1 MTTTADIVTA
11 ALREI
16 GVVANDVDASTAE
29 ISNGVSK
36 LNRMLAAWKLAGV
49 DVDAFELESTDDFP
63 LESEYHEGAVYLLAQ
78 RMSSEYML
86 PANFNAD
93 NFLRL
98 LQAAHMTIEEATIP
112 LGLRQMPS
120 QYWPDKIRR

>member
-1 MTTTADIVTA
+1 MATTSEIVTA

-29 ISNGVSK
+29 ISNGVAK
-36 LNRMLAAWKLAGV
+36 LNRMMHAWKLSGV
-49 DVDAFELESTDDFP
+49 NVSHTDLASGDTFP
-63 LESEYHEGAVYLLAQ
+63 LADEYHEGTIYHLAG
-78 RMSSEYML
+78 RMSSEYTV
-86 PANFNAD
+86 PANFDAD
-93 NFLRL
+93 DFFRK
-98 LQAAHMTIEEATIP
+98 LQAAYMSIDEATIP